1 MDYTTATSSVAP
13 AAVDEPVSGVA
24 KSKVNKGIKYYFI
37 PGGIKIKHEP
47 KTSGYGDEVKK
58 HKKHKKH
65 KRPRSP
71 GSDSSDSGDNKKPKS
86 HNGEND
92 TSKLL
97 DDIVKVTNE
106 TDIEQLSKS
115 EMSAERIKQLRE
127 KLHEN
132 QRKLEEYLRQV
143 DQ

>member
-1 MDYTTATSSVAP
+1 M
-13 AAVDEPVSGVA
+13 EL
-24 KSKVNKGIKYYFI
+24 KSNTNPRLQGMAM
-37 PGGIKIKHEP
+37 
-47 KTSGYGDEVKK
+47 KK
-58 HKKHKKH
+58 KRNRKSTKKQ

-71 GSDSSDSGDNKKPKS
+71 GSDSSDNGDNKKLKS

-92 TSKLL
+92 TSKIL

-143 DQ
+143 DK